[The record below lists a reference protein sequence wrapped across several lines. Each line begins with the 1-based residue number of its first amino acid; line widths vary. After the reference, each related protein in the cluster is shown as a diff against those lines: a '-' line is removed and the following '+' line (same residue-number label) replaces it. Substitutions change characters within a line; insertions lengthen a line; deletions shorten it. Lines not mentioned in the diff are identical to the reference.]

1 LDDVISIY
9 PSLFY
14 SIGEKEFL
22 VQQLI
27 DIKNEKDDFIMLDKE
42 DDPY

>member
-1 LDDVISIY
+1 VDNNQGIY

-14 SIGEKEFL
+14 SLGEKEFTIQKL
-22 VQQLI
+22 V

>member
-1 LDDVISIY
+1 MDDVISIY

-14 SIGEKEFL
+14 SIGEKEFS

>member
-14 SIGEKEFL
+14 SIGEKEFS